1 MPMFKL
7 EVVTA
12 AETKTHVLNFGSL
25 KSKPIEA
32 IEYVT
37 QDIGSDN
44 GYIKTRDGFCGTWTK
59 SSSQAFHTPGVT
71 NGYSGTITSDLTLD
85 VHVYEGPTA
94 IDPSFVVYNITSGT
108 STSFPVELQVYLD
121 NGTVDGQLDT
131 QDEFV
136 QTNIEHSVNEGP
148 FTTYLPANNDVL
160 VIAKTDAGCI
170 DQIAFAENPMSEVIT
185 LPIKLLSLQG
195 GLNNNETVI
204 TWSVAENE
212 SGQYFQVEK
221 SLDGKT
227 FVAAG
232 MIFNTIKKGNESY
245 LYRETKTSYDYYRLK
260 VLNKDQTI
268 AYSKI
273 VVVRSNSAISNG
285 EIRLTQ
291 NPVQSAVHFNYESS
305 MNTISNISIYTITGT
320 RLFTSKAAMH
330 QGMNSYSLDI
340 SNKLASGTY
349 ILELQTGNQRSTAK
363 FIKQ

>member
-1 MPMFKL
+1 
-7 EVVTA
+7 
-12 AETKTHVLNFGSL
+12 
-25 KSKPIEA
+25 
-32 IEYVT
+32 
-37 QDIGSDN
+37 
-44 GYIKTRDGFCGTWTK
+44 
-59 SSSQAFHTPGVT
+59 
-71 NGYSGTITSDLTLD
+71 
-85 VHVYEGPTA
+85 
-94 IDPSFVVYNITSGT
+94 
-108 STSFPVELQVYLD
+108 
-121 NGTVDGQLDT
+121 
-131 QDEFV
+131 
-136 QTNIEHSVNEGP
+136 
-148 FTTYLPANNDVL
+148 
-160 VIAKTDAGCI
+160 
-170 DQIAFAENPMSEVIT
+170 MSEVIT

-232 MIFNTIKKGNESY
+232 MIFNSTKKGNESY
-245 LYRETKTSYDYYRLK
+245 SYRETKTSYDYYRLK

-273 VVVRSNSAISNG
+273 VVVRSNGGISNG
-285 EIRLTQ
+285 ELRLTQ